1 MEDKK
6 NIHIGEALKLKIEG
20 KDAVDYAIDED
31 LKEAE
36 SIFVKKKT
44 FNKRLYVKSAL
55 NKC

>member
-6 NIHIGEALKLKIEG
+6 NIHIGEDLKLKIEG

-36 SIFVKKKT
+36 SIVVKKKN
-44 FNKRLYVKSAL
+44 FNKRIYLKSTL